1 MDSLICSP
9 VSIFVFRF
17 HLNRCHPAFLSV
29 LGLFLELAPRLQEWR
44 NLHCPQERGQE
55 QEEMIPKLSLGKYP
69 WFLLKIVFRT
79 SQLIQQHLEI
89 CIVNVQ
95 VFHCSVHHAKI
106 SSMVLDL
113 LHVPV
118 SFSRNWVHKN
128 STSSGFVKAFL
139 ADLCTMRIL
148 SETFRRTSPTKP
160 TVRESLPQRVETS
173 DLDFWMHCAFLI
185 MRPRGAERSAS
196 SSLCCGVPSS
206 SRSSHPLRQRH

>member
-9 VSIFVFRF
+9 VLIFVFASTSIAAIRHF
-17 HLNRCHPAFLSV
+17 CLNWACFLNWPSGSRSGESA
-29 LGLFLELAPRLQEWR
+29 LSSRTWR
-44 NLHCPQERGQE
+44 GTRGDDPE
-55 QEEMIPKLSLGKYP
+55 THSLGKYP
-69 WFLLKIVFRT
+69 SFLLKIVFRT

-118 SFSRNWVHKN
+118 SYSRNWVHKN
-128 STSSGFVKAFL
+128 STSSGLVKAFL

-160 TVRESLPQRVETS
+160 TVRGSLPQRVK
-173 DLDFWMHCAFLI
+173 CLI
-185 MRPRGAERSAS
+185 WNSGCNVNS
-196 SSLCCGVPSS
+196 
-206 SRSSHPLRQRH
+206 